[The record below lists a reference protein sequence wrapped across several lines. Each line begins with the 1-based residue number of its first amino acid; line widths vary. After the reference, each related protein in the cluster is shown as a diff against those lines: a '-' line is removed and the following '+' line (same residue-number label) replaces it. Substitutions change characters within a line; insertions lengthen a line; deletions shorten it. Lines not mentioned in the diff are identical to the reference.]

1 VQNLVVPINCDRIW
15 SSPPKYD
22 FMGRI
27 SFIQLYSLAISQILV
42 CVSVF
47 RRVPRNPVTLKKPFC
62 LILNVIPW

>member
-1 VQNLVVPINCDRIW
+1 
-15 SSPPKYD
+15 
-22 FMGRI
+22 MGRI

-47 RRVPRNPVTLKKPFC
+47 RRLPRNPVTLEKPFC